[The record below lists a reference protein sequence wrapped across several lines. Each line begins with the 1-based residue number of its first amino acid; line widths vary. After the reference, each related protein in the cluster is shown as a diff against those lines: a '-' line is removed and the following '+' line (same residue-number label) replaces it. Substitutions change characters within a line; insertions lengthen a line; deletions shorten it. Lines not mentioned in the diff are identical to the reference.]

1 MDKVAIIGA
10 GHVGATAA
18 HIIAQRELADV
29 VLIDIA
35 GGIAKGKSIDKMQ
48 AMAIQGSRVTVTGT
62 DDFSAVSGSAIV
74 VVTAGFARGPGMSR
88 TDLLKKNAEV
98 IRSVVAQINTY
109 APDAII
115 IIVTNPLDDMTMLA
129 YGVSGK
135 DRSKIFGMGGVLD
148 TGRFVYFISQKT
160 GAEPAAIEAMV
171 IGAHGDK
178 MIPLVEL
185 AKVAGEP
192 LNDKL
197 SREELVELAD
207 RTRRGGAEIISH
219 LKTGSA
225 YYGPGTAVAKMVE
238 AILQDTKEVLPAAI
252 YLTGEYGINGAVIG
266 VPAVFGRNGMEGVKE
281 IALTADEL
289 AGLQEAADDVRTAV
303 EALHGQDA

>member
-18 HIIAQRELADV
+18 HVIAQRELADV
-29 VLIDIA
+29 VLVDIA

-48 AMAIQGSRVTVTGT
+48 AMAIHGSGVTITGT
-62 DDFSAVSGSAIV
+62 DEFSAIAGSAIV

-88 TDLLKKNAEV
+88 TDLLNKNASV

-109 APDAII
+109 APEAII
-115 IIVTNPLDDMTMLA
+115 IMVTNPLDDMTTLA
-129 YGVSGK
+129 CEISGK
-135 DRSKIFGMGGVLD
+135 DRSKVFGMGGVLD
-148 TGRFVYFISQKT
+148 TGRFVYFVSQKT
-160 GAEPAAIEAMV
+160 GAHPASIEAMV

-178 MIPLVEL
+178 MIPLVDL
-185 AKVAGEP
+185 VKVAGQP
-192 LNDKL
+192 LNASL
-197 SREELVELAD
+197 SREELTELAD

-219 LKTGSA
+219 LETGSA

-238 AILQDTKEVLPAAI
+238 AILKDTKEILPAAV
-252 YLTGEYGINGAVIG
+252 YLKGEYGITGAAIG
-266 VPAVFGRNGMEGVKE
+266 VPAVFGRDGMEAVREISLTEEE
-281 IALTADEL
+281 IA
-289 AGLQEAADDVRTAV
+289 GLRDAADDVRNAM